1 LPIFLDPEKFPESQ
15 SEFKRMDKV
24 LLRTL
29 DIMKDETL
37 RNDYEMAHLINIGV
51 QAKQEILDTFA
62 DDPAVLKKL
71 RKVFN
76 KKEFSPLFGSE
87 KRLIKIIT
95 GLRPDQPLTED
106 SLTFDPEEMRKW
118 VKLGEQ
124 KAKKILKES
133 PFV

>member
-1 LPIFLDPEKFPESQ
+1 
-15 SEFKRMDKV
+15 
-24 LLRTL
+24 
-29 DIMKDETL
+29 
-37 RNDYEMAHLINIGV
+37 MARLINIGV
-51 QAKQEILDTFA
+51 QAKQEILDTVA

-106 SLTFDPEEMRKW
+106 SLTFDHTEMSRW
-118 VKLGEQ
+118 VEWGEQ
-124 KAKKILKES
+124 KAKEILKVS
-133 PFV
+133 PFL